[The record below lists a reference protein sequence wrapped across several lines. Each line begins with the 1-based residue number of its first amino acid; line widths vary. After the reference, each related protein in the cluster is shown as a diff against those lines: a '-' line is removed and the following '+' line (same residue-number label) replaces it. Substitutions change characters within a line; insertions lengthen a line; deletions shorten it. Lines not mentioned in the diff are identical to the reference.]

1 MNKKYDITIIGG
13 LGHVGFPL
21 GLLFA
26 SKGLKV
32 CLNDINDQV
41 AKIISNGDLPYVEYG
56 AEKLLKKV
64 LINGN
69 LSISLE
75 VESISNAKYVII
87 AIGTPVDEYMNPK
100 TRNFLKFVEEV
111 KHYLSPSQ
119 IIIVR
124 SSVFPRACQQ
134 ILNILGEKENWHLA
148 YCPERIAQGYA
159 LKELEI
165 LPQVVAGF
173 TDHAIEESAKLF
185 RKISKKIIKATM
197 GQAELVKLFSN
208 SYRYIQFAI
217 ANQFYMIAN
226 DFGENYD
233 QIREIMIDGYDRA
246 KGLPSAGFAAGPCLL
261 KDTMQLLA
269 FNNNQFQL
277 AQAAMN
283 INEGLPNYIV
293 NNLKSK
299 FDLSGKIVGVLGMA
313 FKANVDDIR
322 DSLSYKLGKILRFNE
337 AEVLY
342 SDEFV
347 KDQDFIAAESL
358 INKADII
365 IIGCPH
371 TSYKKLIIPENK
383 VLIDL
388 WNIIP

>member
-1 MNKKYDITIIGG
+1 M
-13 LGHVGFPL
+13 
-21 GLLFA
+21 
-26 SKGLKV
+26 KV

-64 LINGN
+64 LKNGT

-134 ILNILGEKENWHLA
+134 IINILGEKENWHFA

-185 RKISKKIIKATM
+185 RKITKKIIKATM
-197 GQAELVKLFSN
+197 GQAELV
-208 SYRYIQFAI
+208 
-217 ANQFYMIAN
+217 
-226 DFGENYD
+226 
-233 QIREIMIDGYDRA
+233 
-246 KGLPSAGFAAGPCLL
+246 
-261 KDTMQLLA
+261 
-269 FNNNQFQL
+269 
-277 AQAAMN
+277 
-283 INEGLPNYIV
+283 
-293 NNLKSK
+293 
-299 FDLSGKIVGVLGMA
+299 
-313 FKANVDDIR
+313 
-322 DSLSYKLGKILRFNE
+322 
-337 AEVLY
+337 
-342 SDEFV
+342 
-347 KDQDFIAAESL
+347 
-358 INKADII
+358 
-365 IIGCPH
+365 
-371 TSYKKLIIPENK
+371 
-383 VLIDL
+383 
-388 WNIIP
+388 